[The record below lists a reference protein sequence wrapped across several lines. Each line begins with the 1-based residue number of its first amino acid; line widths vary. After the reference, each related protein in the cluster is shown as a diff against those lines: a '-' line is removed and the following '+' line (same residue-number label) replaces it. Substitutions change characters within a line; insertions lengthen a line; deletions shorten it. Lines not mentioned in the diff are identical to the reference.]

1 MAATTANKTTAAKK
15 AEANNT
21 STVFEF
27 NDVEFVIPS
36 PKQLPFEVLEAIDD
50 DRSEVAII
58 RSIVGPEQWQAF
70 KDTRPT
76 IEGFEEFAQA
86 VAEAAGFGDSGN

>member
-1 MAATTANKTTAAKK
+1 MAATTAKKTTAAKK
-15 AEANNT
+15 AEANDAPT
-21 STVFEF
+21 TFEF
-27 NDVEFVIPS
+27 RDVEFTIPS
-36 PKQLPFEVLEAIDD
+36 AKRLPFKVLLAIEE

-58 RSIVGPEQWQAF
+58 QAIVGPAQWETF
-70 KDTRPT
+70 LDLDTD